1 MHTPQAR
8 CGRSLATFLALQAVI
23 CQILYL
29 RTASLAALTVSLP
42 CTTGAFALAFGLARR
57 ASRAP
62 HAAQHVAKRSPC
74 ERQRPGAAE
83 REQSPCPLEAIA
95 RRRQR
100 SGAFRRSLTS
110 PFQPSRRSTAAWSTA
125 AHEHVLAH
133 RKKKARG
140 GARLFYAASAAC
152 PAERWSLIHRGA
164 RRSRTLAIR
173 IA

>member
-74 ERQRPGAAE
+74 ERQRPVRSSVESHPLLCSGRCRERAEPLPPGSHSEAVAALW
-83 REQSPCPLEAIA
+83 RLPKIVDFALSTIQAQY
-95 RRRQR
+95 RR
-100 SGAFRRSLTS
+100 
-110 PFQPSRRSTAAWSTA
+110 
-125 AHEHVLAH
+125 VV
-133 RKKKARG
+133 
-140 GARLFYAASAAC
+140 
-152 PAERWSLIHRGA
+152 HRG
-164 RRSRTLAIR
+164 S
-173 IA
+173 